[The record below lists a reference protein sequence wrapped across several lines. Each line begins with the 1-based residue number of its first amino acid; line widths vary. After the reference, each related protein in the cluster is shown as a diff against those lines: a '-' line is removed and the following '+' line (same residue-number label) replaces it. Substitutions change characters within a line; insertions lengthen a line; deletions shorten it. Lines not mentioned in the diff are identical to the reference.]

1 MLNVLRNFIAEL
13 TGGETPARSFGGDDH
28 RLAAAALLYHVVA
41 VDGEVAEAERVRL
54 HELLKA
60 RYGLDE
66 AATDDLVR
74 AAVEADDEA
83 IDFYRF
89 TSVLKAKLD
98 EIDREQIVAMMWD
111 LVYADGRLT
120 EFEDNAIWRVA
131 DLLGVSGRA
140 RLRLKKIVQSGGNAI
155 DGLDP
160 SKA

>member
-13 TGGETPARSFGGDDH
+13 TGEASDRRFGENDH

-41 VDGEVAEAERVRL
+41 VDGDVSEPERVRL
-54 HELLKA
+54 HDLLKA

-66 AATDDLVR
+66 EATGDLMR
-74 AAVEADDEA
+74 AAEQADDEA
-83 IDFYRF
+83 VDFYRF
-89 TSVLKAKLD
+89 TSVLKSQLD
-98 EIDREQIVAMMWD
+98 EIDREQVVAMMWD

-140 RLRLKKIVQSGGNAI
+140 RLRLKKIVQSGGNAVET
-155 DGLDP
+155 LVP
-160 SKA
+160 PKE